1 MTRPPTRI
9 YVVDDHPLMREGLAA
24 IIGSQN
30 DLEIC
35 GAAASMRESLAEIAV
50 QRPDLVIVDLS
61 LKDGLGL
68 DLIKAIHERLPA
80 QRMLV
85 VSAYDEKIYAERALR
100 SGALGYVNKQEAE
113 TVLLSA
119 IRCVLAGR
127 RFVSD
132 QILQRLLGQAVGD
145 RGAESSDPVDKL
157 TDRELEIFR
166 LIGQGVAPGEIARRL
181 HISPHTV
188 DSHRE
193 KIRNKLGLEN
203 GRALMQHAMRW
214 VLDHE

>member
-1 MTRPPTRI
+1 
-9 YVVDDHPLMREGLAA
+9 MREGLAA

-100 SGALGYVNKQEAE
+100 SGALGYVNKQEAG

-145 RGAESSDPVDKL
+145 RDAESSDPVDKL

-214 VLDHE
+214 VFDHE